1 MKNMFTQPLTIYRG
15 EASISPAWREADELR
30 MSAFA
35 GDYRRTEP
43 EVLAGFVRAALSTLD
58 GENRFSLLRD
68 VTMPFE
74 ARADMMWQAA
84 YAITADGIWLMNR
97 APEWMDA
104 GMRK

>member
-43 EVLAGFVRAALSTLD
+43 EGLAGFVRVALRPST
-58 GENRFSLLRD
+58 GRTISACCATWQCPLRREL
-68 VTMPFE
+68 T
-74 ARADMMWQAA
+74 
-84 YAITADGIWLMNR
+84 
-97 APEWMDA
+97 
-104 GMRK
+104 